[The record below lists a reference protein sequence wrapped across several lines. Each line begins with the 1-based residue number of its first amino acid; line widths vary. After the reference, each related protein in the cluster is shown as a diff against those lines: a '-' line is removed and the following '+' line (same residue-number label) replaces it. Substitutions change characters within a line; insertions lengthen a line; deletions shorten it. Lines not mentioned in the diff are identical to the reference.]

1 MARKKKKEPTHVFE
15 VNVSKL
21 SISQEKYIDQMIQF
35 ISENLKEAKAA
46 KDGNHVSVTVPET
59 ITKKMFKLR
68 INRFLYQSGLKNDF
82 RLISMLNE
90 GKQGYM
96 IMER

>member
-21 SISQEKYIDQMIQF
+21 SLSQEKYVDQMISF
-35 ISENLKEAKAA
+35 ISENLKVNDVS
-46 KDGNHVSVTVPET
+46 KDGNHISVTLPES
-59 ITKKMFKLR
+59 ITKRMFKLR
-68 INRFLYQSGLKNDF
+68 LNRFLYQSGLKSDF

-96 IMER
+96 FMDR